1 MVNVPDD
8 YLQDKYNS
16 LKKIIDE
23 RTKMIERCKNDII
36 LATGQIQLLE
46 ALKPFTETKK
56 EKEEAMKRQGPI
68 IPEE

>member
-36 LATGQIQLLE
+36 LATGQIQLIE
-46 ALKPFTETKK
+46 SLKSFYDTKK
-56 EKEEAMKRQGPI
+56 EEAIKGQDTI